1 MLVKKCDL
9 IFPLFGKGS
18 AICRAPAGGGAV
30 SASAVG
36 QFWREGFRFL
46 RGFLDMAA
54 SGHRIF
60 YLTIL
65 YSYINITN

>member
-30 SASAVG
+30 SASAVL
-36 QFWREGFRFL
+36 EGGLSVLARL
-46 RGFLDMAA
+46 
-54 SGHRIF
+54 SGYGLHLGTGYFI
-60 YLTIL
+60 
-65 YSYINITN
+65 

>member
-1 MLVKKCDL
+1 MLVKKCHL

-46 RGFLDMAA
+46 RGFLDMVCIWAPD
-54 SGHRIF
+54 
-60 YLTIL
+60 IL
-65 YSYINITN
+65 SNNTV